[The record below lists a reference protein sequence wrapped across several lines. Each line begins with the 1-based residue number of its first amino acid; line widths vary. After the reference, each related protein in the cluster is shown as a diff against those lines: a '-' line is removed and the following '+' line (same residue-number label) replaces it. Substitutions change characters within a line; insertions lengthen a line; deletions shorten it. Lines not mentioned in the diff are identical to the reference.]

1 MDFQAQRWYLVG
13 MKGTGMASL
22 AVLLT
27 HMGCQVQGCDRDELF
42 FTDALLANHGLV
54 CDVGFA
60 ESLLSS
66 DITSVIYSSA
76 YPLTT
81 PILKAANE
89 RNLVLYSYPAFIALL
104 TKRQDS
110 YAVAGTHGK
119 TTTCSVASHLLG
131 QATKSQFPFYA
142 VYGSSQ
148 SGLDRYPYY
157 GSECALFEACEYQD
171 HFLSYDLRAVLVTS
185 IEYDHPDY
193 FQSIDQVKRSFES
206 LVTNL
211 KGGGIFLYCADDE
224 GASALS
230 AYVLAHR
237 KDITVVA
244 YGFSAPGP
252 FRIMRNGPDR
262 YTLAV
267 LEDLP
272 FTVQAKAEALVC
284 DHIGALVLSLAMILD
299 RPEPKLYVQD
309 QGLITDEVLP
319 TLVASL
325 SRHLRSYTACIGRT
339 EVLFTQDGVVYI
351 DDYAHHPT
359 EIHTSLEELRARYPR
374 YKMLVIFCPHTASRT
389 LAFHHEFVEQL
400 AQCDALIVQAT
411 YASARG
417 DGPTAE
423 DPAEDL
429 VRQVG
434 SLLPNRCAYAKDEQT
449 AEALGSLWLQE
460 RWLCITMGAGN
471 NRFLCERIARRRRS
485 HS

>member
-1 MDFQAQRWYLVG
+1 MNLQTQRWYLVG

-22 AVLLT
+22 AVLLA
-27 HMGCQVQGCDRDELF
+27 HMGCRVRGCDRDEIF
-42 FTDALLANHGLV
+42 FTDTLLTKEGLI
-54 CDVGFA
+54 CDVGFTEA
-60 ESLLSS
+60 LLE
-66 DITSVIYSSA
+66 DDTTSVIYSSA

-81 PILKAANE
+81 PILQAAKE
-89 RNLVLYSYPAFIALL
+89 RNLPLYSYPAFIALL

-131 QATKSQFPFYA
+131 QATSSEFPFYA

-148 SGLDRYPYY
+148 TGLERYPYY

-193 FQSIDQVKRSFES
+193 FQSINHVKRSFET
-206 LVTNL
+206 LVSNL
-211 KGGGIFLYCADDE
+211 RGGGIFIYCSDDE

-230 AYVLAHR
+230 VYVLSHR
-237 KDITVVA
+237 KDITTIA

-252 FRIMRNGPDR
+252 FRIMKKGPDA

-267 LEDLP
+267 LPDLP
-272 FTVQAKAEALVC
+272 FTVQAKAKALVC

-299 RPEPKLYVQD
+299 RPEPKLYVRD

-325 SRHLRSYTACIGRT
+325 SRHLRSYTACTGRT
-339 EVLFTQDGVVYI
+339 EVLFAQDGVVYI
-351 DDYAHHPT
+351 DDYAHHPS
-359 EIHTSLEELRARYPR
+359 EIRTSLEEVRARYPH
-374 YKMLVIFCPHTASRT
+374 YKVLVVFSPHTASRT
-389 LAFHHEFVEQL
+389 IAFYNQFAEELAL
-400 AQCDALIVQAT
+400 CDALVVQAT
-411 YASARG
+411 YPSARG
-417 DGPTAE
+417 DGPSGE
-423 DPAEDL
+423 DPAEAI
-429 VRQVG
+429 VRQVA
-434 SLLPNRCAYAKDEQT
+434 SHPMNHCVYAKDEET
-449 AEALGSLWLQE
+449 AEAFASLWLQE
-460 RWLCITMGAGN
+460 QWLCITMGAGN
-471 NRFLCERIARRRRS
+471 NRGLCARIAHRRRS